1 MTSDIVVH
9 IAHKLATV
17 KNVSVNVSDTSPRT
31 SSTMENEDA
40 NVAENRNATN
50 AGTLSEASRQST
62 FRRNCFVF
70 RLRRLLRRFLRRRK
84 RERERKRWRHHERV
98 LYINDFYSSKRER
111 ERGER
116 LKRERD
122 DDDDANKKR
131 NFDHNKKTAHRIRPA
146 VEAEKR
152 ARRDDAFEKH
162 AQHLLAFVCVCV
174 CDFVDVKRLLF
185 WILYKNRERATFRQR
200 NKKTHI

>member
-62 FRRNCFVF
+62 FRRNCFCFSFVTSF
-70 RLRRLLRRFLRRRK
+70 VTSFFTSSSK
-84 RERERKRWRHHERV
+84 ERERERKRWRHHERV
-98 LYINDFYSSKRER
+98 LYINDFYSIKERERKRRETKERER
-111 ERGER
+111 ETTTTTQT
-116 LKRERD
+116 
-122 DDDDANKKR
+122 KKETLTTT
-131 NFDHNKKTAHRIRPA
+131 KKPRTASAPP
-146 VEAEKR
+146 
-152 ARRDDAFEKH
+152 
-162 AQHLLAFVCVCV
+162 
-174 CDFVDVKRLLF
+174 
-185 WILYKNRERATFRQR
+185 
-200 NKKTHI
+200 

>member
-62 FRRNCFVF
+62 FRRNCFCFSFVTSF
-70 RLRRLLRRFLRRRK
+70 VTSFFTSSSK
-84 RERERKRWRHHERV
+84 ERERERKRWRHHERV
-98 LYINDFYSSKRER
+98 LYINDFYSSKREG

-116 LKRERD
+116 QKRERD

-131 NFDHNKKTAHRIRPA
+131 NFDHNKKPAHRIRPA

-162 AQHLLAFVCVCV
+162 AQHVFVCFCV
-174 CDFVDVKRLLF
+174 
-185 WILYKNRERATFRQR
+185 
-200 NKKTHI
+200 

>member
-50 AGTLSEASRQST
+50 AGTLSEASRQRT

-98 LYINDFYSSKRER
+98 FYTSTTFTQRER

-122 DDDDANKKR
+122 DDDVNKKNR
-131 NFDHNKKTAHRIRPA
+131 APHPPRRRGRETCPSRRRFREARATCIR
-146 VEAEKR
+146 V
-152 ARRDDAFEKH
+152 F
-162 AQHLLAFVCVCV
+162 LCVC
-174 CDFVDVKRLLF
+174 LTLS
-185 WILYKNRERATFRQR
+185 
-200 NKKTHI
+200 

>member
-40 NVAENRNATN
+40 NVVENRNATN
-50 AGTLSEASRQST
+50 AGTLSEASRQRT
-62 FRRNCFVF
+62 FRRNCCCCCCCFSSSSSSSKEREREKEWRQNECVSCQ
-70 RLRRLLRRFLRRRK
+70 RLLRILSSN
-84 RERERKRWRHHERV
+84 ERKETER
-98 LYINDFYSSKRER
+98 KE
-111 ERGER
+111 E
-116 LKRERD
+116 
-122 DDDDANKKR
+122 KKR
-131 NFDHNKKTAHRIRPA
+131 RQRQKKRKAHRIRRA

-162 AQHLLAFVCVCV
+162 AQH
-174 CDFVDVKRLLF
+174 
-185 WILYKNRERATFRQR
+185 
-200 NKKTHI
+200 

>member
-40 NVAENRNATN
+40 NVVENRNATN
-50 AGTLSEASRQST
+50 AGTLSEASRQRT

-70 RLRRLLRRFLRRRK
+70 RSRRLLRRFLRRRK
-84 RERERKRWRHHERV
+84 REREKEMASRAC
-98 LYINDFYSSKRER
+98 FTSTTFTQRER

-116 LKRERD
+116 IKRER
-122 DDDDANKKR
+122 DDDANKKR

-162 AQHLLAFVCVCV
+162 AQHVFVCFCV
-174 CDFVDVKRLLF
+174 
-185 WILYKNRERATFRQR
+185 
-200 NKKTHI
+200 

>member
-62 FRRNCFVF
+62 FRRNCFLFFVVHVVCYVVF
-70 RLRRLLRRFLRRRK
+70 YVVVE
-84 RERERKRWRHHERV
+84 RERERKRWRHERV
-98 LYINDFYSSKRER
+98 LYINDFYSKRER
-111 ERGER
+111 KRRETKE
-116 LKRERD
+116 RERRRRRRKQ
-122 DDDDANKKR
+122 KK
-131 NFDHNKKTAHRIRPA
+131 K
-146 VEAEKR
+146 
-152 ARRDDAFEKH
+152 
-162 AQHLLAFVCVCV
+162 L
-174 CDFVDVKRLLF
+174 
-185 WILYKNRERATFRQR
+185 
-200 NKKTHI
+200 

>member
-70 RLRRLLRRFLRRRK
+70 RLLRRLLRRFLRRRRK
-84 RERERKRWRHHERV
+84 REREKEMASSRARFIHQRLLLIKERERKRRET
-98 LYINDFYSSKRER
+98 KERER
-111 ERGER
+111 ERR
-116 LKRERD
+116 R
-122 DDDDANKKR
+122 DDANKKR

-162 AQHLLAFVCVCV
+162 AQHVFVRVCV
-174 CDFVDVKRLLF
+174 
-185 WILYKNRERATFRQR
+185 
-200 NKKTHI
+200 

>member
-62 FRRNCFVF
+62 FRRNCFCFSFVTSF
-70 RLRRLLRRFLRRRK
+70 VTSFFTSSSK
-84 RERERKRWRHHERV
+84 ERERERKRWRHHERV
-98 LYINDFYSSKRER
+98 LYINDFYSIKER
-111 ERGER
+111 ERKRRET
-116 LKRERD
+116 KERERDD

-162 AQHLLAFVCVCV
+162 AQHVFVCFCV
-174 CDFVDVKRLLF
+174 
-185 WILYKNRERATFRQR
+185 
-200 NKKTHI
+200 